1 MYDDRSINTSELVN
15 EDENKC
21 SLCLLV
27 LKLENQARLIR
38 LNDFWTINEFQGALL
53 RPRYVIQS
61 RNHKESISELDSKE
75 LSAFS
80 KALVNSIKV
89 LESRPGVVR
98 VYIES
103 YNETAP
109 GHLHIH
115 LTPRFEGEGNIGP
128 QLEDR
133 NIDHWDWN
141 SVWSELSNLP
151 SS

>member
-1 MYDDRSINTSELVN
+1 MYDDRSLKTSEPVN
-15 EDENKC
+15 GDENKC

-27 LKLENQARLIR
+27 LRLDNQARLIR
-38 LNDFWTINEFQGALL
+38 LNDFWTINEFQGSLL

-61 RNHKESISELDSKE
+61 RNHKESISELESKE
-75 LSAFS
+75 LAALNT
-80 KALVNSIKV
+80 ALVDSIKV
-89 LESRPGVVR
+89 LESQPGVVR

-115 LTPRFEGEGNIGP
+115 LTPRFEEEENIGP

-133 NIDHWDWN
+133 NIAQWDWN
-141 SVWSELSNLP
+141 SVWSGLSNFP

>member
-1 MYDDRSINTSELVN
+1 MYDDRSLKPSELVN
-15 EDENKC
+15 GDENKC

-27 LKLENQARLIR
+27 LRLENQARLIR

-61 RNHKESISELDSKE
+61 RNHKESISELDSEE
-75 LSAFS
+75 LTALSE
-80 KALVNSIKV
+80 ALVNSIKV

-115 LTPRFEGEGNIGP
+115 LTPRFEEEENIGP
-128 QLEDR
+128 RLEDKS
-133 NIDHWDWN
+133 IGYWDWN
-141 SVWSELSNLP
+141 SVWSGLSNLRL
-151 SS
+151 S